1 MRINARME
9 RIETPFTAL
18 QRAIEIAGS
27 QAELARRCET
37 YQPRVNRWLSANRVQ
52 PEFVLAVERAT
63 GVSRH
68 DLRPDIY
75 PRPLRRASDRQ
86 LAEYG
91 DADDGNQTD
100 ILDFTQGATL

>member
-1 MRINARME
+1 MKRID
-9 RIETPFTAL
+9 TPFAAL
-18 QRAIEIAGS
+18 KQAIEIAGS

-52 PEFVLAVERAT
+52 AEFVLAVEQAT

-75 PRPLRRASDRQ
+75 PRPLRRASDRVV
-86 LAEYG
+86 AEYG
-91 DADDGNQTD
+91 DADEGNQMD
-100 ILDFTQGATL
+100 ILDYTHGATL